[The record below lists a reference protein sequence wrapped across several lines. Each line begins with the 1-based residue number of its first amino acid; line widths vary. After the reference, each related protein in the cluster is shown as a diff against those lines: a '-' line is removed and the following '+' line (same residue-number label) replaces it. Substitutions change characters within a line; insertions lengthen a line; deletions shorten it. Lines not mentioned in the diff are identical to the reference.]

1 MVDFTEGYRPKESE
15 TQKAIKLLQSKGYDV
30 VPSRPY
36 DFVEVTKPTELTE
49 VQYQTYTGGPWHN
62 AKVVA
67 YYLDE
72 VWLHNLDNNGSMVLL
87 ADDVK
92 FRMLRVYV
100 TQEKPTGPGNRCIR
114 ENGVYPPG
122 AE

>member
-36 DFVEVTKPTELTE
+36 DFVEVTKPPELTE
-49 VQYQTYTGGPWHN
+49 VQYHTGGPWHN

-67 YYLDE
+67 YHLDE
-72 VWLHNLDNNGSMVLL
+72 VWLINLDNNCSMVLL

-92 FRMLRVYV
+92 FRMLRTKVPSPP
-100 TQEKPTGPGNRCIR
+100 EKPTGPGNRCIR